1 MDRCDPALDDTSRAR
16 ELELEEGDQPV
27 MLERI
32 KNSMKARLDD
42 ETVEEVQSDEDGFTL
57 VELLIVVVV
66 LGILAAVTV
75 FGLSGTTST
84 SYKSA
89 CNSDA
94 RSVEVATE
102 AYHTN
107 NDPLWPATIDD
118 LLTPPALP
126 GNNGVVYLRTKP
138 GNTVEVHHHARPDAQ
153 AGQVLVSANG
163 GPPRTTTPAST
174 PWAPRTRATQS
185 RPNRSSVGA
194 RRGDGPGQWRPG
206 PTLVL

>member
-1 MDRCDPALDDTSRAR
+1 
-16 ELELEEGDQPV
+16 

-42 ETVEEVQSDEDGFTL
+42 ETVEGAQGDEDGFTL

-89 CNSDA
+89 CNADA
-94 RSVEVATE
+94 QSVEVAAE
-102 AYHTN
+102 AFHAN
-107 NDPLWPATIDD
+107 NDPLWPHTIAD
-118 LLTPPALP
+118 LIDPDPALP
-126 GNNGVVYLRTKP
+126 GNKGIVYLRTAP
-138 GNTVEVHHHARPDAQ
+138 GNTTKYQITLGA
-153 AGQVLVSANG
+153 AGLGPGPRLVSDGRPQDYDAGVNG
-163 GPPRTTTPAST
+163 GPTI
-174 PWAPRTRATQS
+174 RATRF